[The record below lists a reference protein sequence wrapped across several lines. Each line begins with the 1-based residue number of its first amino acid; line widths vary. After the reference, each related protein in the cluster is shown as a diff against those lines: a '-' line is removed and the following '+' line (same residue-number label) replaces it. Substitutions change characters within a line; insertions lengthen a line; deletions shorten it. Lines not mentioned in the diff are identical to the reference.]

1 MTGGRG
7 RRIVLCDL
15 LIIDSSALPKPA
27 GTWGEALRPM
37 ASGAAAAYPRLPRP
51 PGGTCTRPQ
60 MRVSAVAARASTG
73 ASIRTGGRG
82 GSGSGGG
89 SAARAGGCL
98 TAHAGCGSESSG
110 SPLRSSNEMPGDGIG
125 GAGGRRT
132 SCCRRCRSAA
142 LPRSACWRIS
152 STRRC
157 WSCHLSVARAR
168 PGA

>member
-15 LIIDSSALPKPA
+15 LVSTPKTCWDV
-27 GTWGEALRPM
+27 GG
-37 ASGAAAAYPRLPRP
+37 GAASDGEPRSCSVP
-51 PGGTCTRPQ
+51 PTPE
-60 MRVSAVAARASTG
+60 AARRYVYPPTDAGLSGGRACASTG

-110 SPLRSSNEMPGDGIG
+110 SPLRSSNEMPGDGTG